1 MRSNKIS
8 IYKSN
13 NNHLNLLINPLEG
26 QNPWA
31 QTMCPSLASIDSI
44 LEKSSTSIN
53 LTLNNISI
61 SPTLEN

>member
-31 QTMCPSLASIDSI
+31 QASIDSI